1 MTVLHIDV
9 SNTYCDDDM
18 VDDNYDDIGDD
29 GYVDDDE
36 GCAYIP
42 VFALFVESFIDSP
55 FVASS
60 SSNERRNVVKGAAVK
75 VTVSDVFAFMCVSS
89 SPSCQREHPLWTWSA
104 C

>member
-1 MTVLHIDV
+1 MTVLHFDV

-42 VFALFVESFIDSP
+42 VFALSVESSVRP
-55 FVASS
+55 SFVSASIG
-60 SSNERRNVVKGAAVK
+60 EKWRHCGKGAE
-75 VTVSDVFAFMCVSS
+75 TQVSVADVFAFMCVS
-89 SPSCQREHPLWTWSA
+89 CACLWLCVCLCVSM
-104 C
+104 CV